1 MDELIARIT
10 AATGLDAETV
20 QSAVGHVLAFLNKEG
35 PQEQISQLL
44 DALPG
49 AREALANAG
58 EAGGGLLG
66 GLMGSMG
73 GGIMVL
79 GQKLMS
85 EGLSMDQITTLASE
99 LIAQGREKLGEDAM
113 GKIVGSVPGLSQFV

>member
-1 MDELIARIT
+1 MDELIGKIT
-10 AATGLDAETV
+10 AATGLDASSA
-20 QSAVGHVLAFLNKEG
+20 QSAVGQVLAFLQKEG
-35 PQEQISQLL
+35 PQDQVSQLI

-49 AREALANAG
+49 ARAAVTSAG
-58 EAGGGLLG
+58 EAGSGMLG
-66 GLMGSMG
+66 DLVSSMG

-85 EGLSMDQITTLASE
+85 EGLSMDQIKTLASE
-99 LIAQGREKLGEDAM
+99 LLAYGREKLGEDTM